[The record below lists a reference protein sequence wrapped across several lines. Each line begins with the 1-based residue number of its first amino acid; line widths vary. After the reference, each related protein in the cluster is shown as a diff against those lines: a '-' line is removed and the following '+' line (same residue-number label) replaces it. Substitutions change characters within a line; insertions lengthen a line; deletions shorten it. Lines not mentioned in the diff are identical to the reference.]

1 MERRKVLKLFIA
13 AGSLAA
19 SGSFL
24 YPLSKYLLPSAAT
37 SQTEKVTV
45 EKKDVPAGEALDIVV
60 NGTPAILINRPGKGY
75 VALTRVCTHLGCLVD
90 YQKEQQRLFCPC
102 HAGVYSLEG
111 RVLAGPPPKPL
122 KQFALDISGDTI
134 IIG

>member
-13 AGSLAA
+13 AGSLAV

-24 YPLSKYLLPSAAT
+24 YPLTKYLLPSQAT
-37 SQTEKVTV
+37 SRGEKVTV
-45 EKKDVPAGEALDIVV
+45 KKEEVPAGEALNIVIY
-60 NGTPAILINRPGKGY
+60 GTPAILINRPGKGY
-75 VALTRVCTHLGCLVD
+75 IALTRVCTHLGCLVD
-90 YQKEQQRLFCPC
+90 YQKDQQRLFCPC

-122 KQFALDISGDTI
+122 KQYALDISGDTI
-134 IIG
+134 VIG